1 LNSFNDATNKEEE
14 NNQPPTFI
22 LSFDGVVANTAPTRA
37 SIAIEAALQTWPQLQ
52 ENIAVQQ
59 TSDLSWLNNKIQALL
74 HVTESSNEGLMGC
87 EAVILARMLIEEQM
101 LDEGRSIGKSGKY
114 ASKFHPTS
122 ENENIVNE
130 NKRRNKSG
138 SRPLTVGEIAA
149 NWEANLVDSLFVKYN
164 VNGKSPL
171 PKIRKH
177 LVQLVQKAKQAP
189 PPLIPQV
196 AEALTSTE
204 SKVYIIVTHPSQL
217 ELAKASLSTT
227 FLSDEENQKIILV
240 PPKNDYE
247 SQDDMIE
254 RLISSEKE
262 GSSIFVVQSVLKSLV
277 RAKRLL
283 GDDSPRFVNGFGDSV
298 IGDNIKISFSLPLWA
313 DNTDL
318 QQHNDAIMNPWL
330 DVMSLDAFLDKLGCK
345 VPASSCR

>member
-177 LVQLVQKAKQAP
+177 LVQLVQKAVSHNSSNLFAF
-189 PPLIPQV
+189 
-196 AEALTSTE
+196 
-204 SKVYIIVTHPSQL
+204 
-217 ELAKASLSTT
+217 LAFSS
-227 FLSDEENQKIILV
+227 FVHVSNIILQRR
-240 PPKNDYE
+240 N
-247 SQDDMIE
+247 
-254 RLISSEKE
+254 RLHPHLFLKLLKRLQVLKVKFISS
-262 GSSIFVVQSVLKSLV
+262 
-277 RAKRLL
+277 
-283 GDDSPRFVNGFGDSV
+283 
-298 IGDNIKISFSLPLWA
+298 
-313 DNTDL
+313 
-318 QQHNDAIMNPWL
+318 
-330 DVMSLDAFLDKLGCK
+330 
-345 VPASSCR
+345 

>member
-1 LNSFNDATNKEEE
+1 MRRETIVSCIYCLSHIALCKGFLPNTYHKQIQSNLPPIYDRSVTIGTNKSNLLQLNSFNDATNKEEE

-177 LVQLVQKAKQAP
+177 LVQLVQKAVSHNSSNLFAF
-189 PPLIPQV
+189 
-196 AEALTSTE
+196 
-204 SKVYIIVTHPSQL
+204 
-217 ELAKASLSTT
+217 LAFSS
-227 FLSDEENQKIILV
+227 FVHVSNIILQRR
-240 PPKNDYE
+240 N
-247 SQDDMIE
+247 
-254 RLISSEKE
+254 RLHPHLFLKLLKRLQVLKVKFISSWH
-262 GSSIFVVQSVLKSLV
+262 IHLNL
-277 RAKRLL
+277 
-283 GDDSPRFVNGFGDSV
+283 N
-298 IGDNIKISFSLPLWA
+298 
-313 DNTDL
+313 
-318 QQHNDAIMNPWL
+318 
-330 DVMSLDAFLDKLGCK
+330 
-345 VPASSCR
+345 